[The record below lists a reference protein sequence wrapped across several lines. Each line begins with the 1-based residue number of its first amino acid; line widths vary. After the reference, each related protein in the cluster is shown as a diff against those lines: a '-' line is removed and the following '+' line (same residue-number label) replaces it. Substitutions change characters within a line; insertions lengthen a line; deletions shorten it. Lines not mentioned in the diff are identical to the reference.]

1 MLKIAPAP
9 SWRNLKKNNMQALI
23 RKNDSFGKATYFT
36 IVGMNVDDCF
46 DHVSDLN
53 NHAYHCQ
60 TGSHF
65 WLVATREEGVWYSV
79 VDGRKLS
86 DEYIKELL

>member
-1 MLKIAPAP
+1 
-9 SWRNLKKNNMQALI
+9 MQALV

-36 IVGMNVDDCF
+36 IIGMNMDDCF
-46 DHVSDLN
+46 DQVQELN

-60 TGSHF
+60 TGNHF
-65 WLVATREEGVWYSV
+65 WLVATREEGVWCSV

-86 DEYIKELL
+86 DEYVKELLQYGSN